1 MVSVVLHPREP
12 NPHRRRQQGCA
23 VVRGKRTVAQFRAT
37 ICVARVRLSG
47 LVMQLEKKF
56 STIEELT
63 ADKHTANRL
72 FASFIGLGA
81 VMLRV
86 RHATLSY
93 PPIDH
98 LLATIPILVY
108 QDVLFCFVLSWLFH
122 SLLLLRLGRAADRT
136 MLVVGW
142 SFCFL
147 LVLYTAVNSIVYE
160 NLHIH

>member
-1 MVSVVLHPREP
+1 
-12 NPHRRRQQGCA
+12 
-23 VVRGKRTVAQFRAT
+23 
-37 ICVARVRLSG
+37 
-47 LVMQLEKKF
+47 LEKKF

-108 QDVLFCFVLSWLFH
+108 QDVLFCRMSYFASSAKATSKF
-122 SLLLLRLGRAADRT
+122 A
-136 MLVVGW
+136 
-142 SFCFL
+142 
-147 LVLYTAVNSIVYE
+147 TAGS
-160 NLHIH
+160 